1 MEAIVFQ
8 TQNENYYLYSP
19 LKKAIL
25 PLSKNVYDI
34 ISNDRNEGDETFRQL
49 KQYGYLDKY
58 TSSFDSYITGNTI
71 QGVLV
76 KLSQIIFETTTLCNL
91 RCEYCCYSEG
101 YDTFDSRRGML
112 GNLKFET
119 AKSIIDYLA
128 ILFQKEPL
136 SNAPKEPFAISFYGG
151 EPLMNFAVVR
161 QIVEY
166 AERIE
171 FRNRSL
177 FFTMTTNAM
186 LLSKYADFLS
196 RHKFKM
202 LISLDGNKEN
212 DSYRITPNG
221 NPSFDIVM
229 KNLKCVENL
238 YSEWFATFRYNAVFT
253 NKSDVREI
261 VDWFK
266 MQFNTTPNF
275 SPLHVPTEDAK
286 DGNRILSMLKT
297 FEIPE
302 DIELVPSL
310 ITQNPLFNR
319 ILVFTTRLLNN
330 SVSKESEL
338 LVDESIENS
347 TLPTGTCIPFS
358 KRLFVSYNGKIH
370 PCEKVNR
377 DSPLGYI
384 DNSGCV
390 HIDCNEVANGFMKR
404 IAEVSSLCK
413 KCYMQFCCTKCSFCY
428 SNGKCEEFTSL
439 IKFAKLLSLDE
450 LGFFY
455 DGAGIDICDINKNG
469 TPDLLMMVYDA
480 PEGENSFRYQIAF
493 DLQSNGN
500 YLSLSPVYEVP
511 GLGHDGDGAGVAVG
525 DIDNNG
531 TLDILFMALDAPS
544 GKDKFVYEIL
554 PDIDKYGNSYAK
566 PIYTPRFPD
575 SLSPCDTGQGAAC
588 CLYDLDNNGFLDAI
602 FVAIEN
608 IKGKSNSWKY
618 VTGHNLNK
626 QGVPMCWR

>member
-428 SNGKCEEFTSL
+428 SNGKCEEFTSKN
-439 IKFAKLLSLDE
+439 KFAKLLSLDE